1 MAAGKWAM
9 FCGVLGALWMLAMV
23 IVGGA
28 TYPGYSHVAQYISE
42 LGANGAPQGAAV
54 SWLGFL
60 PVGILI
66 SAFALFAWLAAPRN
80 VLSGIGFVGVLLFAV
95 GYIAAAFFRCDYG
108 CRPEEPSASQM
119 MHNMFGLLG
128 YVFAPVCLLLLGLAA
143 RKWEKAGLVSTWAFV
158 SAVVAL
164 IGLFTM
170 APTSP
175 VLGLSQRAIETAMLS
190 WVVVCGL
197 YLGRQPRTVSVG
209 AVAG

>member
-1 MAAGKWAM
+1 M

-23 IVGGA
+23 IAGGA

-42 LGANGAPQGAAV
+42 LGANGAPQGWAV
-54 SWLGFL
+54 SWFGFL

-66 SAFALFAWLAAPRN
+66 SAFALFAWLAAPRS
-80 VLSGIGFVGVLLFAV
+80 VLSGIGFVGVLLFSI
-95 GYIAAAFFRCDYG
+95 GYIAATFFRCDYG
-108 CRPEEPSASQM
+108 CRPEEPSSSQM
-119 MHNMFGLLG
+119 MHNMFGLFG

-164 IGLFTM
+164 IGLFTI